1 MPQLLLTIS
10 WALSWQN
17 WTLYPSWTFDQ
28 NCLDMWPLEVHV
40 KLSFSFPFNA
50 LRLRYSLLNIF
61 ISKTAWRSNGKKY
74 HDFHLFLHIKNFP
87 LLEGGEGSGG
97 NCPHWV
103 FIAPTLPSLWEGAR
117 QGGGQSLL
125 RSECA
130 AFYICLKLIV
140 CLLSSGEQES
150 SPGHRDNVQ
159 ECPAGC
165 CPTDGWA
172 FSWQRGRVTL

>member
-1 MPQLLLTIS
+1 MTIS
-10 WALSWQN
+10 WALSWQT
-17 WTLYPSWTFDQ
+17 WTIYPSWTFDQ

-50 LRLRYSLLNIF
+50 LGLRYSLLNIF

-74 HDFHLFLHIKNFP
+74 RDFHLFLHIKTFP

-125 RSECA
+125 RAQSVPH
-130 AFYICLKLIV
+130 FISV
-140 CLLSSGEQES
+140 WNWLSVSWALES
-150 SPGHRDNVQ
+150 RRAP
-159 ECPAGC
+159 
-165 CPTDGWA
+165 
-172 FSWQRGRVTL
+172 RVTETMSRNARLVVVRQMDGPFLGSGAG